1 MTANVERQSAGGQFY
16 TTLDLVLMAVIAVVF
31 GIVNNFFGVFYQS
44 LQAAG
49 GPWLAELFAVFSIPA
64 ALAMFIIRKPG
75 VALITWLLNSAVQAL
90 AGNPAGIGALGWGV
104 TSGIA
109 MEVVFAIAGY
119 RNFGPIVMFIA
130 AGMSEVAGVLWSYTL
145 FGLWGTVASAPQILI
160 VSEIIAFIATGTES
174 GLVAFG
180 IGTLLKRSGL
190 LRSFRVSSSLSDSG
204 AAVQP

>member
-1 MTANVERQSAGGQFY
+1 MTMHAQRQSAGGQFY

-64 ALAMFIIRKPG
+64 CLAMFIIRKPG
-75 VALITWLLNSAVQAL
+75 AALITWLLNAIVQAL

-104 TSGIA
+104 FSGIA
-109 MEVVFAIAGY
+109 TESVFALTRY
-119 RNFGPIVMFIA
+119 QNFGPVVMFVA
-130 AGMSEVAGVLWSYTL
+130 AGMSEVFGVLWSYTL
-145 FGLWGTVASAPQILI
+145 FGLWGTVASAPYILLGSI
-160 VSEIIAFIATGTES
+160 VIAFIATGIQS
-174 GLVAFG
+174 GLVAYG

-190 LRSFRVSSSLSDSG
+190 LRSFRV
-204 AAVQP
+204 AAAQA